1 MSGMGHCSKCA
12 MATAMWADCP
22 AYMTTARR
30 TEGKYKR
37 QDFITKPND
46 LMGSHH
52 YPPLFGKKGG
62 RPWFRLVKC
71 LTNFSRLQINKMG
84 QRLREVRAWK
94 RGITSHDGDTLADR
108 NQNLNVFDE

>member
-1 MSGMGHCSKCA
+1 
-12 MATAMWADCP
+12 
-22 AYMTTARR
+22 
-30 TEGKYKR
+30 
-37 QDFITKPND
+37 
-46 LMGSHH
+46 MGSHH
-52 YPPLFGKKGG
+52 YLPLFGKKGG